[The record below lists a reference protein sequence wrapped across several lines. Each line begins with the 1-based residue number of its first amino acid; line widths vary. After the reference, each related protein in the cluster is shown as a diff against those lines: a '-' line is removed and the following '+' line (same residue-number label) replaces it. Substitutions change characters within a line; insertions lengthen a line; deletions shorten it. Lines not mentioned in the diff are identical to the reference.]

1 MGDIVF
7 GLFAVLFLLGCLI
20 LLCVAFV
27 RTSRIRNLDLRLTGV
42 EAALLRLTQQQA
54 VAQQPP
60 AEAAQSPAE
69 TPATI
74 VQPAGSDPAPTV
86 EVPPPPLPN
95 VSTPQEHLELIIGRK
110 WLGWI
115 AIVLIL
121 GATVYFLKYA
131 FENRWIGELGR
142 VTLGVVT
149 GFMLVWAGHERYR
162 KGWRYLSQVLTAG
175 GITVLYLSVYGAFG
189 YYHLIDQRSA
199 FVFLAII
206 VAEAHLLALA
216 YNAPSIAVMALVGGF
231 LAPLLLST
239 GRDQYRV
246 LFTYIGVLDLG
257 MLGVVIAR
265 SWRWIGSLA
274 YVGTQWLFW
283 AWYSE
288 HYHPEKRLAALLF
301 QSIVFLLFVLADLA
315 PHLRRNAA
323 GWEEWVR
330 LAVNPF
336 VFYST
341 CYSLLNDDH
350 HDWMAVLALALAIVY
365 AVLARVEL
373 ALRRSDRRMLL
384 VTLGTAL
391 TFVTLAIPVQL
402 ESNWITIAWGLEAVI
417 LLRVGFEAT
426 AVPLRLLSATVFS
439 LALFRFL
446 FQDTPWGYRAPFTPV
461 LNRYFL
467 GMLALV
473 ACLGG
478 AAYLYWRF
486 GAGSGSDLR
495 APLAIGLVAFGVL
508 LVGSSVEA
516 YSYFGARADPIVNKA
531 GPDIFETAKQL
542 RWGGQLSVSLV
553 WSAYAG
559 LLTLAGFRRK
569 IRPLRVAGLVLFGIT
584 LAKAV
589 LVDISELRQFYRI
602 VALLSLGLVL
612 LGVAWAY
619 QRITRQEETQ

>member
-1 MGDIVF
+1 MGGI
-7 GLFAVLFLLGCLI
+7 GLLFLLAVALIACLI
-20 LLCVAFV
+20 LLIVAFV
-27 RTSRIRNLDLRLTGV
+27 RTSRIRSLDLRIAGV

-54 VAQQPP
+54 GPQQPP
-60 AEAAQSPAE
+60 AVAAPPLGE

-74 VQPAGSDPAPTV
+74 VQPVDSDPAPTV
-86 EVPPPPLPN
+86 APLPPPLPN
-95 VSTPQEHLELIIGRK
+95 VSKPNEHLELIIGRK

-115 AIVLIL
+115 AIILIL

-142 VTLGVVT
+142 VTLGVVA
-149 GFMLVWAGHERYR
+149 GFILVLAGHERHR
-162 KGWRYLSQVLTAG
+162 KGWRYLSQILTAG
-175 GITVLYLSVYGAFG
+175 GTTVLYLSVYGAFG

-246 LFTYIGVLDLG
+246 LFTYIGVLDVG
-257 MLGVVIAR
+257 MLGVVLAR

-274 YVGTQWLFW
+274 YVGTQCLFW

-301 QSIVFLLFVLADLA
+301 QSVIFLLFVLADMA
-315 PHLRRNAA
+315 PRLRRRAA

-330 LAVNPF
+330 LVVNPF

-373 ALRRSDRRMLL
+373 ALGPPDRRMLL

-417 LLRVGFEAT
+417 LLWVGLEAT
-426 AVPLRLLSATVFS
+426 TAPLRLLAAIVFS

-446 FQDTPWGYRAPFTPV
+446 FEDTPWGYRALFTPV

-473 ACLGG
+473 ACLGS
-478 AAYLYWRF
+478 AAYLCGRF
-486 GAGSGSDLR
+486 GTRAGSDPR

-516 YSYFGARADPIVNKA
+516 YSYFGARADALVNSA
-531 GPDIFETAKQL
+531 GPDVFEAAKQL
-542 RWGGQLSVSLV
+542 RWGGQLAVSLV

-589 LVDISELRQFYRI
+589 FVDISELRQFYRI

-619 QRITRQEETQ
+619 QRITRQEETR

>member
-20 LLCVAFV
+20 LLCVTFV
-27 RTSRIRNLDLRLTGV
+27 RSSRIRSLDLRLTGV
-42 EAALLRLTQQQA
+42 EAALLRLVQQQA
-54 VAQQPP
+54 LAQQPP
-60 AEAAQSPAE
+60 TEAVQSPAE

-74 VQPAGSDPAPTV
+74 VQPVASDPAPMV
-86 EVPPPPLPN
+86 EPAPPPLPN
-95 VSTPQEHLELIIGRK
+95 VSTPHEHLELIIGRT

-115 AIVLIL
+115 AIILIL
-121 GATVYFLKYA
+121 GATVFFLKYA

-142 VTLGVVT
+142 VTLGVVA
-149 GFMLVWAGHERYR
+149 GFILVLAGHERHR

-175 GITVLYLSVYGAFG
+175 GITVLYLAVYGAFG

-216 YNAPSIAVMALVGGF
+216 YDAPSIAVMALAGGF

-265 SWRWIGSLA
+265 SWRWIGSLG
-274 YVGTQWLFW
+274 YLGTQFLFW

-301 QSIVFLLFVLADLA
+301 QSAIFLLFVLADMA
-315 PHLRRNAA
+315 PHLRRDAA

-341 CYSLLNDDH
+341 CYFLLNDDH

-365 AVLARVEL
+365 AVLARAAM
-373 ALRRSDRRMLL
+373 ALGPSDRRMLL

-391 TFVTLAIPVQL
+391 TFVTLAIPIQL

-417 LLRVGFEAT
+417 LLWVGLETT
-426 AVPLRLLSATVFS
+426 AAPLRLFSTIVFS
-439 LALFRFL
+439 LAIFRFL
-446 FQDTPWGYRAPFTPV
+446 FEDTAWGKRALFTPV
-461 LNRYFL
+461 VNRYFL

-473 ACLGG
+473 ACLGS

-486 GAGSGSDLR
+486 GPRGASDPR
-495 APLAIGLVAFGVL
+495 TPLALGFLAFGVL
-508 LVGSSVEA
+508 LIGSSVEA
-516 YSYFGARADPIVNKA
+516 YTYFGARADTIANSA
-531 GPDIFETAKQL
+531 GPDVFEAVKQL
-542 RWGGQLSVSLV
+542 RWGGQLSVSLL
-553 WSAYAG
+553 WSTYAG
-559 LLTLAGFRRK
+559 LLTFAGFRSR
-569 IRPLRVAGLVLFGIT
+569 IRPLRVAGLILFGIT

-589 LVDISELRQFYRI
+589 FVDIAELRQFYRI

-619 QRITRQEETQ
+619 QRVTRQEQT

>member
-1 MGDIVF
+1 MG
-7 GLFAVLFLLGCLI
+7 ATAFLLFVAAALAGCLI
-20 LLCVAFV
+20 LLLVAFV
-27 RTSRIRNLDLRLTGV
+27 RTGKIQTLDRRLTSV
-42 EAALLRLTQQQA
+42 EAALLRLTQRPA
-54 VAQQPP
+54 TP
-60 AEAAQSPAE
+60 AEAAQTPAE

-74 VQPAGSDPAPTV
+74 VQPAAGDPAPTV
-86 EVPPPPLPN
+86 EPVPPPLPD
-95 VSTPQEHLELIIGRK
+95 VSTPDEHLELIIGRK
-110 WLGWI
+110 WIGWI

-142 VTLGVVT
+142 VTLGVVA
-149 GFMLVWAGHERYR
+149 GFILVLAGHERYR
-162 KGWRYLSQVLTAG
+162 KGWRYLSQILTAG

-231 LAPLLLST
+231 LSPLLLST

-246 LFTYIGVLDLG
+246 LFTYIGVLDMG

-274 YVGTQWLFW
+274 YVGTQCLFW
-283 AWYSE
+283 AWYTE

-301 QSIVFLLFVLADLA
+301 QAVIFLLFVLADLA

-336 VFYST
+336 VFYFI
-341 CYSLLNDDH
+341 CYSLLNGDY

-365 AVLARVEL
+365 AALARLEL
-373 ALRRSDRRMLL
+373 ALRPSDRRMLL

-391 TFVTLAIPVQL
+391 TFVTLAIPIQL

-417 LLRVGFEAT
+417 LLWVGFETT
-426 AVPLRLLSATVFS
+426 AKPLRLLSAIVFS

-446 FQDTPWGYRAPFTPV
+446 FEDMPREHRALFTPV
-461 LNRYFL
+461 FNRYFL

-473 ACLGG
+473 ACLGC
-478 AAYLYWRF
+478 AAHLYWRF
-486 GAGSGSDLR
+486 GARAGSDPR
-495 APLAIGLVAFGVL
+495 AVLAIGLLAFGVL
-508 LVGSSVEA
+508 WLGSTVEA
-516 YSYFGARADPIVNKA
+516 YGYFGMRADNIAK
-531 GPDIFETAKQL
+531 GGTPDVFEAAKQL
-542 RWGGQLSVSLV
+542 RWGGQLSVSLL

-569 IRPLRVAGLVLFGIT
+569 IRPLRVAGLILFGIT

-589 LVDISELRQFYRI
+589 FVDISELRQFYRI

-619 QRITRQEETQ
+619 QRSTRQEQT

>member
-1 MGDIVF
+1 MGDL
-7 GLFAVLFLLGCLI
+7 GLTFVLAAALIGCLI
-20 LLCVAFV
+20 LLIVAFA
-27 RTSRIRNLDLRLTGV
+27 RTNKIRTLDRRLAGV
-42 EAALLRLTQQQA
+42 EAALLRLTQQPA
-54 VAQQPP
+54 AP
-60 AEAAQSPAE
+60 AEAAQTLAE

-74 VQPAGSDPAPTV
+74 VQPAASDPSPTA
-86 EVPPPPLPN
+86 EHLPPPLPS
-95 VSTPQEHLELIIGRK
+95 VSKPDEHLELIIGRK

-142 VTLGVVT
+142 VTLGVVA
-149 GFMLVWAGHERYR
+149 GIMLVLAGHERHR

-175 GITVLYLSVYGAFG
+175 GTTVLYLSVYGAFG

-216 YNAPSIAVMALVGGF
+216 YNAPSIAVMAMAGGF
-231 LAPLLLST
+231 LAPMLLST

-274 YVGTQWLFW
+274 YVGTQCLFW
-283 AWYSE
+283 AWYTE
-288 HYHPEKRLAALLF
+288 HYHHEKRLAALLF
-301 QSIVFLLFVLADLA
+301 QSAIFLLFVLADIA
-315 PHLRRNAA
+315 PHLRRHIA
-323 GWEEWVR
+323 GWEEWAR

-373 ALRRSDRRMLL
+373 ALRPSDRRILL

-391 TFVTLAIPVQL
+391 TFVTLAIPIQL

-417 LLRVGFEAT
+417 LLWAGLEST
-426 AVPLRLLSATVFS
+426 AAPLRLLAAIVFS
-439 LALFRFL
+439 LAVFRFL
-446 FQDTPWGYRAPFTPV
+446 FQDTPWQSRALFTPV

-467 GMLALV
+467 GMLALA

-478 AAYLYWRF
+478 AAYLHWRCR
-486 GAGSGSDLR
+486 ARSGSNPR
-495 APLAIGLVAFGVL
+495 APLAIGLLAFGVL
-508 LVGSSVEA
+508 LVGSSFEA
-516 YSYFGARADPIVNKA
+516 YSYFGARADVVANSGKPEA
-531 GPDIFETAKQL
+531 SEAAKQL
-542 RWGGQLSVSLV
+542 RWSGQLSVSLV

-589 LVDISELRQFYRI
+589 FVDISELRQFYRI

-619 QRITRQEETQ
+619 QRITRQEETR

>member
-1 MGDIVF
+1 MGAI
-7 GLFAVLFLLGCLI
+7 GLLFLLAATLIGCLI
-20 LLCVAFV
+20 LLIVTFV
-27 RTSRIRNLDLRLTGV
+27 RTNRIQTLDRRLTRV
-42 EAALLRLTQQQA
+42 EAALR
-54 VAQQPP
+54 QQPAAP
-60 AEAAQSPAE
+60 AEASQTLAE

-74 VQPAGSDPAPTV
+74 VESAASDAAPTV
-86 EVPPPPLPN
+86 EHLPPPLPD
-95 VSTPQEHLELIIGRK
+95 VSTPNEHLELIIGRK

-142 VTLGVVT
+142 VTLGVVA
-149 GFMLVWAGHERYR
+149 GFILVLAGHERHR

-175 GITVLYLSVYGAFG
+175 GTTVLYLSVYGAFG

-216 YNAPSIAVMALVGGF
+216 YNAPSIAVMALLGGF

-283 AWYSE
+283 LWYSE
-288 HYHPEKRLAALLF
+288 HYHPEKRLAALVF
-301 QSIVFLLFVLADLA
+301 QSAIFMLFVLADMA
-315 PHLRRNAA
+315 PHLRRNVA

-336 VFYST
+336 VFYSI

-373 ALRRSDRRMLL
+373 SLRPSDRRMLL

-391 TFVTLAIPVQL
+391 TFVTLAIPIQL

-417 LLRVGFEAT
+417 LLRVGFEA
-426 AVPLRLLSATVFS
+426 AAASLRLLSAFVFS
-439 LALFRFL
+439 MALFRFL
-446 FQDTPWGYRAPFTPV
+446 FEDTAWGPRLLFTPV

-473 ACLGG
+473 ACLSC
-478 AAYLYWRF
+478 AAYLHCRL
-486 GAGSGSDLR
+486 GSRGGSDPR
-495 APLAIGLVAFGVL
+495 APLALGLLAFGVL
-508 LVGSSVEA
+508 LIGSSVEA
-516 YSYFGARADPIVNKA
+516 FSYFIARADIIAKH
-531 GPDIFETAKQL
+531 GTPDAFEAAKQL
-542 RWGGQLSVSLV
+542 RWGGQLSVSLL
-553 WSAYAG
+553 WSTYAG
-559 LLTLAGFRRK
+559 LLTFAGFRFK
-569 IRPLRVAGLVLFGIT
+569 IRPLRVAGLILFGIT

-619 QRITRQEETQ
+619 QRITRQGETR